1 MKKFIALFL
10 LLAMNMMF
18 VTPALDDDVQEAQEQ
33 QTQNEEQTATPTLV
47 STVEDETVYL
57 NPKSVYKL

>member
-18 VTPALDDDVQEAQEQ
+18 VTPALADDVQEAQEQ
-33 QTQNEEQTATPTLV
+33 QTQNDKQQLQHWF
-47 STVEDETVYL
+47 L
-57 NPKSVYKL
+57 L